1 MKSDVVSNQ
10 NDRQMDRKIDTSS
23 KPIGTRE
30 WYDFVGQLADTIPG
44 IHMGGQDATR
54 TLLEMCKIDA
64 TKRILDVGCGAG
76 HTACLIAE
84 QYGAHVYGIDI
95 SEVMIAKANERAG
108 RMGLTDRVEFR
119 TADAYQ
125 LPFDDGQFDVVLIE
139 SVLTPLPGDKL
150 LALQEMTRVLR
161 PGGLIGAN
169 ETTVDPAAPPELLQ
183 AFARHPATYGHFT
196 PDSLRKLFA
205 QAGLQELQMVE
216 AKNVA
221 APSPLKEMG
230 CGGFLAFMI
239 RAYPKIILTLLRD
252 ARFREASR
260 IDDQITK
267 RSKEYTGYALIVG
280 QSPR

>member
-84 QYGAHVYGIDI
+84 QYGTHVYGIDI

-169 ETTVDPAAPPELLQ
+169 ETTVDPAAPASGHLR
-183 AFARHPATYGHFT
+183 AFHPRFSAETVRTGRIAGASNGGSEECGRAKPPQGNGLWRLSGFYDPSLSQDHPHAIARCAV
-196 PDSLRKLFA
+196 
-205 QAGLQELQMVE
+205 Q
-216 AKNVA
+216 
-221 APSPLKEMG
+221 
-230 CGGFLAFMI
+230 
-239 RAYPKIILTLLRD
+239 
-252 ARFREASR
+252 
-260 IDDQITK
+260 
-267 RSKEYTGYALIVG
+267 RSK
-280 QSPR
+280 PH